1 LYTEEEKQTYR
12 ATMASAQVALARMKS
27 RPDLYKKG
35 MNDKVSPVVIPAL
48 GSSQCSSIAA
58 SVRRYLNAANNPHSL
73 VVPVTTMVNGTVL
86 TAIYIVNEDNVDVL
100 DECDS
105 MDKLEGRGDIIAVE
119 ILRFDSA
126 DADAIKEQV
135 QPSGNALQ
143 NEWLVDAVQRL
154 FGHFQST

>member
-1 LYTEEEKQTYR
+1 
-12 ATMASAQVALARMKS
+12 M
-27 RPDLYKKG
+27 
-35 MNDKVSPVVIPAL
+35 
-48 GSSQCSSIAA
+48 
-58 SVRRYLNAANNPHSL
+58 
-73 VVPVTTMVNGTVL
+73 
-86 TAIYIVNEDNVDVL
+86 L